1 MFVLVQTTSKA
12 LLFGALMK
20 KIIFGLAFLTSFG
33 VAASTFGQV
42 AAPII
47 TPSGLSTN
55 PAVIFW
61 KELSSAS
68 VVLTN
73 TDSESGSQ
81 NRKGN
86 SKGTGVRI
94 TGKLPQ
100 IGFGA
105 RVANSHTDYDDF
117 STSSYNYTDYYS
129 DADLQELQ
137 ISSGADFIAVGLGV
151 SNVNGEANYKENSTS
166 SYSKGEDI
174 SNTFGISLQ
183 FSELYL
189 GYFSGKDS
197 SSLKTKDSSGENSYP
212 KLNTNISGLGVGF
225 LWRDQFDIH
234 AEVYQLDESA
244 AKVEDSGSYYVS
256 DESKASGI
264 LLEIVSDLVNFGIYY
279 EKTNYKEEHYK
290 DLLEDYDREML
301 STVIGFFFAE
311 NFNLSYSVTTDK
323 YEQKYKNSSEVFTA
337 YDASSNSISINYIF

>member
-1 MFVLVQTTSKA
+1 
-12 LLFGALMK
+12 MK
-20 KIIFGLAFLTSFG
+20 KIIICLAFLASFG

-47 TPSGLSTN
+47 TPSGFSTN
-55 PAVIFW
+55 PAVNFW
-61 KELSSAS
+61 KESINAS
-68 VVLTN
+68 VLLSN
-73 TDSESGSQ
+73 TDSERGSE

-86 SKGTGVRI
+86 SKGTGVSI

-105 RVANSHTDYDDF
+105 RVANLHTDYDDF
-117 STSSYNYTDYYS
+117 STSSYNYTNYYS

-151 SNVNGEANYKENSTS
+151 SNVNGETNYQENSTS
-166 SYSKGEDI
+166 SYFKVKAT

-183 FSELYL
+183 FSELYF

-234 AEVYQLDESA
+234 AELYQLDESA

-256 DESKASGI
+256 DESKTSGI
-264 LLEIVSDLVNFGIYY
+264 LLEIVSGLVNFGIYY

-290 DLLEDYDREML
+290 ELLEDYDRETL
-301 STVIGFFFAE
+301 STVVGFFFAE
-311 NFNLSYSVTTDK
+311 NFNLSYVVTTDK
-323 YEQKYKNSSEVFTA
+323 YEQKYKTSNEVFTA
-337 YDASSNSISINYIF
+337 YDASSSEIAISYIF

>member
-1 MFVLVQTTSKA
+1 
-12 LLFGALMK
+12 MK
-20 KIIFGLAFLTSFG
+20 KIIICLAFLASFG

-47 TPSGLSTN
+47 TPSGFSTN
-55 PAVIFW
+55 PAVNFW
-61 KELSSAS
+61 KESINAS
-68 VVLTN
+68 VLLTN
-73 TDSESGSQ
+73 TDSERGSE

-86 SKGTGVRI
+86 SKGTGVSI

-105 RVANSHTDYDDF
+105 RVANLHTDYDDF
-117 STSSYNYTDYYS
+117 STSSYNYTNYYS

-151 SNVNGEANYKENSTS
+151 SNVNGETNYKENSTS
-166 SYSKGEDI
+166 SYSKVKAT

-183 FSELYL
+183 FSELYF

-225 LWRDQFDIH
+225 LWRDKFDIH
-234 AEVYQLDESA
+234 AEVYQIDESA
-244 AKVEDSGSYYVS
+244 AEVEDSGSYYVS
-256 DESKASGI
+256 DESKTSGI
-264 LLEIVSDLVNFGIYY
+264 LLEIVSGLVNFGIYY
-279 EKTNYKEEHYK
+279 TKTNFKVEQYK
-290 DLLEDYDREML
+290 DLLEDYDLEAL
-301 STVIGFFFAE
+301 STVLGFFFAE
-311 NFNLSYSVTTDK
+311 SFNLSYSVTTVK
-323 YEQKYKNSSEVFTA
+323 YEQKYKTSSEVFSS
-337 YDASSNSISINYIF
+337 YDASSNTISINYIF